1 MIDYFKYNFRYLT
14 IHARRKGR
22 LAFSSREAL
31 SLVFLA
37 GLPFV
42 MMGSISI
49 NKTVNSNMAY
59 AYVAEDSGRA
69 LTETESGRLSRQIAM
84 QVRAEPDTLLRLGKK
99 EVSLILDR
107 PGLERSEGNM
117 GVLQYR
123 TDSCVLDLYIGDEA
137 VTHYEMRAR
146 GKVTDMRAH
155 GAGEM
160 SPQEKK
166 DCIRNILA
174 GHDGLK
180 SLVFASR

>member
-1 MIDYFKYNFRYLT
+1 MVDYFKYNFRYLT

-69 LTETESGRLSRQIAM
+69 LTNAESDRLGRQIAM
-84 QVRAEPDTLLRLGKK
+84 QVRAEPDTLLRLKKK

-107 PGLERSEGNM
+107 PGLERAEGSM

-137 VTHYEMRAR
+137 VTHYEMRTR

-160 SPQEKK
+160 SPQQKK

-174 GHDGLK
+174 GHDGIK
-180 SLVFASR
+180 TLVFASR